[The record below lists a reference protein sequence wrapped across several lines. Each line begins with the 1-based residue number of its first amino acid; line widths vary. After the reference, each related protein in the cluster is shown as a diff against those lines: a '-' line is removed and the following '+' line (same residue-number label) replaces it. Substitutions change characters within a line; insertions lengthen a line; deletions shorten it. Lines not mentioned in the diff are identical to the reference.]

1 PTSRGVPGTGRLQG
15 AGPTQCPST
24 SVAVVHLAA
33 AVCVLTPL
41 LSDRRQPV
49 SLRATVSILFRQPGE
64 LPFVQILGRLP
75 GKIILHP
82 RAIESD
88 PCYVAQPKSAP
99 GQKGCF
105 RQDVGGFGAPQA
117 APPYEHRLQGARI
130 PAN

>member
-1 PTSRGVPGTGRLQG
+1 PTSRGVAGTGRLQG

-64 LPFVQILGRLP
+64 LSFVQILGRLP

-88 PCYVAQPKSAP
+88 PCYVAQRQI
-99 GQKGCF
+99 GTGHIGCIC
-105 RQDVGGFGAPQA
+105 QQ
-117 APPYEHRLQGARI
+117 L
-130 PAN
+130 